1 MYETIKARYEKGYV
15 TDEQLGR
22 YVSLGV
28 ITEAQAEEIKSSS
41 GKNKEIAS
49 NA

>member
-15 TDEQLGR
+15 TDRQLGR

-28 ITEAQAEEIKSSS
+28 ITEEQAEEIK
-41 GKNKEIAS
+41 GGDTADREG
-49 NA
+49 